1 MPRYTKLSTYVNTD
15 GMIGLSAAQSDPA
28 GGCNSRIM
36 IVIRIATTPSLN
48 ASIRCLS
55 KKVFLVRRPR
65 ESCAGVVNPAKERH
79 PRKSGGRGR
88 ESMFTRHSRES
99 GNPCSPVIPAKAGI
113 HVIGFWILRQHEADR
128 QQMDSRFRGND
139 DIPHHPLSRE

>member
-1 MPRYTKLSTYVNTD
+1 VYELIGNGNAGHHPR
-15 GMIGLSAAQSDPA
+15 
-28 GGCNSRIM
+28 
-36 IVIRIATTPSLN
+36 IVI
-48 ASIRCLS
+48 
-55 KKVFLVRRPR
+55 
-65 ESCAGVVNPAKERH
+65 PAKAGIH
-79 PRKSGGRGR
+79 VPVVIPAKAGIQVHPSFPRKR

-113 HVIGFWILRQHEADR
+113 HVIGFWILRQQEADR

>member
-65 ESCAGVVNPAKERH
+65 ESCAGVVNTAKERH
-79 PRKSGGRGR
+79 PRK
-88 ESMFTRHSRES
+88 S

-113 HVIGFWILRQHEADR
+113 HVIGFWILRQQEADR

-139 DIPHHPLSRE
+139 DIPHHPLLRE